1 MAALLPLAGGGI
13 HPAGA
18 SSLHEAIRLAW
29 AQDPLRH
36 SLTVDSHAAG
46 RNADAARS
54 WFPGGPVVSGQYF
67 DDHFIG
73 SNQGYTTYQ
82 TGVSVPFWLPGQ
94 GTATVR
100 SALADQDVARAHL
113 EVERMAI
120 AVRVLDLATTAALCA
135 EQVQALADE
144 RRALD
149 SVEGVTHRLLS
160 AGEVSAADSH
170 AVSGEREDVE
180 NQLANA
186 QEQLA
191 DARAGLEELTG
202 RDEVPDLSDI
212 TGRTLVAAHPG
223 NLDLAIGRDPRLR
236 LAQAQ
241 VAAARAKD
249 RLVQASFMPNPELGV
264 DAIHEKQYGSPW
276 NTRVGVQ
283 VSVPLPSAARNV
295 PMRMQAV
302 REIAAAER
310 DAQTAQRMIRA
321 EYTRTRVRLAS
332 AVTIL
337 AHATSKRQAL
347 ASRVDDLEKAWEVGE
362 VSVIEYLRARRD
374 ALAAQQQERTASVA
388 WHSAIAR
395 ILISAGSTP

>member
-1 MAALLPLAGGGI
+1 MLLPLIGMAR
-13 HPAGA
+13 PACA
-18 SSLHEAIRLAW
+18 TSLHEAIRQAW

-36 SLTVDSHAAG
+36 SLTIDGHAAG
-46 RNADAARS
+46 RNAEAARS
-54 WFPGGPVVSGQYF
+54 WFPGGPTVSGQYY

-82 TGVSVPFWLPGQ
+82 TGVSVPLWLPGQ

-100 SALADQDVARAHL
+100 SALADQDVARARL

-135 EQVQALADE
+135 AQVQALADE

-149 SVEGVTHRLLS
+149 TVEGTMQRLLG

-180 NQLANA
+180 NRLANA

-202 RDEVPDLSDI
+202 RDDVPDLSDI
-212 TGRTLVAAHPG
+212 TGQTLVAAHPG

-241 VAAARAKD
+241 LAAARAED
-249 RLVQASFMPNPELGV
+249 NLVQASFMPNPELGV

-295 PMRMQAV
+295 PMRMKAV
-302 REIAAAER
+302 REIAAADR
-310 DAQTAQRMIRA
+310 DVQTAQRMIRA

-337 AHATSKRQAL
+337 SHATSKRKAL
-347 ASRVDDLEKAWEVGE
+347 ASRVDDLQKAWEVGE

-374 ALAAQQQERTASVA
+374 ALAAQEQERTASVA

-395 ILISAGSTP
+395 IMISAGSTP